1 MAKVV
6 SDIILF
12 IYSLNVPYN
21 NSTLRKYFNYYIKIS
36 EVKKIIMY
44 DLRHSYATNMLLHDV
59 SIKYINE
66 DMGHSSIKIIGDV
79 YSHTVDKKRKEIA
92 KSTDDLFV

>member
-1 MAKVV
+1 M
-6 SDIILF
+6 SG
-12 IYSLNVPYN
+12 
-21 NSTLRKYFNYYIKIS
+21 
-36 EVKKIIMY
+36 VKKIRMY

-66 DMGHSSIKIIGDV
+66 GMGHSSIKITGDV

-92 KSTDDLFV
+92 KITNDLFV